1 MALLSKTLSHLQI
14 SICNGTKVPNNATCK
29 VDYISA
35 LAYTPLFLLGLCLNV
50 AALRIFIARRASWKD
65 THVYMFNLNMADFAL
80 ILFLPFRICDALF
93 CLPRTNLC
101 TYLMFIHFINMYASI
116 LTTMAISV
124 HRFLAI
130 RFPLQARSWRK
141 KKETA
146 FAVCLIL
153 WVLLVTSCAIFREEN
168 RPDKLWNCFERCK
181 NRPLKLVVI
190 LILTCLGFLTPLLI
204 IVYCSHQII
213 SILLKEGNMSEEK
226 MNTIGIVKA
235 NMAVFIFCYTPIHI
249 GFIVNYYYIFPPDW
263 QEVLS
268 PVHIYL
274 LVSEWIA
281 STNCCFDSISYYFLL
296 RRFYSDAMKR
306 VALRFQLKS

>member
-1 MALLSKTLSHLQI
+1 M
-14 SICNGTKVPNNATCK
+14 CNGTNSATYK
-29 VDYISA
+29 VDYLSA

-50 AALRIFIARRASWKD
+50 AALRIFIAKRASWKD

-80 ILFLPFRICDALF
+80 ILFLPFRIYDALF
-93 CLPRTNLC
+93 CIPKTYLC
-101 TYLMFIHFINMYASI
+101 TFLIFSHFINMYASI

-146 FAVCLIL
+146 FAVCLVL
-153 WVLLVTSCAIFREEN
+153 WALLVTLCAIFREEN
-168 RPDKLWNCFERCK
+168 SPNKLWNCFERRK
-181 NRPLKLVVI
+181 NSPLNPVLI
-190 LILTCLGFLTPLLI
+190 LIVTCLGFLIPLLI

-213 SILLKEGNMSEEK
+213 TILLKRVNRSEEK
-226 MNTIGIVKA
+226 TSTIGIVTA
-235 NMAVFIFCYTPIHI
+235 NLAVFVFCYTPIHI
-249 GFIVNYYYIFPPDW
+249 GFLVNYFYAFPPDW

-281 STNCCFDSISYYFLL
+281 STNCCLDSISYYFLL
-296 RRFYSDAMKR
+296 RRFYSDALKR
-306 VALRFQLKS
+306 VTVRFQLKS

>member
-1 MALLSKTLSHLQI
+1 M
-14 SICNGTKVPNNATCK
+14 CNGTDVATNTTCK
-29 VDYISA
+29 VDYLSA
-35 LAYTPLFLLGLCLNV
+35 LAYTPLFLLGLCLNA
-50 AALRIFIARRASWKD
+50 AALRIFIAKKASWKD

-80 ILFLPFRICDALF
+80 ILFLPFRIYDALF
-93 CLPRTNLC
+93 CLPKTHLC
-101 TYLMFIHFINMYASI
+101 TILIFSHFVNMYASI
-116 LTTMAISV
+116 LTTTAISV

-130 RFPLQARSWRK
+130 RFPLQARSWLK

-153 WVLLVTSCAIFREEN
+153 WVLLVILCVIFREEN
-168 RPDKLWNCFERCK
+168 YPDKLWNCFERCK
-181 NRPLKLVVI
+181 NHPLNLLLI

-204 IVYCSHQII
+204 IVYCSSQII
-213 SILLKEGNMSEEK
+213 SILLEEDNRSEEK
-226 MNTIGIVKA
+226 MSTIGIVTA
-235 NMAVFIFCYTPIHI
+235 NMAVFVFCYTPIHI
-249 GFIVNYYYIFPPDW
+249 GFLVNYYYKFPPDW

-296 RRFYSDAMKR
+296 RRFYTDAMKR
-306 VALRFQLKS
+306 VALWFQLKS